1 MFFGICSF
9 LVLAAANIGGLGS
22 EDRCEIV
29 STILGLNTDGAIHT
43 LATRPCVIENN
54 YANGK
59 VVLDAA
65 IVERHGRRRTWRP
78 FLVKG
83 QDCGGYAV
91 PVTLAEL
98 PRSGSMPMH
107 EGQGK
112 RGVERNANKGTGN
125 VSGPI
130 SGGGPPVDGVL
141 KLSERGP
148 DLIHVMQ
155 INLKQL
161 TKVRFEFSARL
172 RIYDPK
178 DPEEKT
184 GTIGIGCGAGLAGVV
199 EKRAGRWVL
208 TGESPE
214 YAGLGVR

>member
-1 MFFGICSF
+1 MSFGICSF
-9 LVLAAANIGGLGS
+9 LVFAAANIGGLAP

-43 LATRPCVIENN
+43 LATRPCVVENN
-54 YANGK
+54 YVDGK

-65 IVERHGRRRTWRP
+65 IVERQGRKRTWRP
-78 FLVKG
+78 FVVKG

-98 PRSGSMPMH
+98 PRSSSTPGH
-107 EGQGK
+107 YGQGK
-112 RGVERNANKGTGN
+112 KGGERNANKGTGN
-125 VSGPI
+125 ASGPI

-141 KLSERGP
+141 KLPERGP

-155 INLKQL
+155 INLRRL
-161 TKVRFEFSARL
+161 TEARFEFIARL
-172 RIYDPK
+172 RVYDPK

-184 GTIGIGCGAGLAGVV
+184 GTIGIGCGAGLEGIA
-199 EKRAGRWVL
+199 EKKAGRWVL
-208 TGESPE
+208 TGESPDRK
-214 YAGLGVR
+214 GLDAR